1 MDSMDAT
8 QRSYRE
14 ADDAS
19 KQAPPAPLPGQ
30 PAKASIKKKPPTST
44 STDVKTDPPVPP
56 AP

>member
-30 PAKASIKKKPPTST
+30 PAKASLKKPPGTS
-44 STDVKTDPPVPP
+44 STDVKTDPPAPP
-56 AP
+56 TP